1 MRPVST
7 CLTVVNPDCDFDEKA
22 AENWLKYAKIL
33 SPSVAKSFMSF
44 ETRFNLTWKLSFE
57 QHLKSLAKFAT
68 YVQEFF
74 RFDLHCLQ
82 LISGE
87 EPYTLNRASA
97 HLTRLANRSVE
108 RTDLL
113 PVSRCLDVQVK
124 KTSCINIL
132 RNRCNTF
139 TCEMPNNLIQ
149 RVSPA
154 GACHALGQWLVLGW
168 LVKESRGQF
177 NTIPTLG

>member
-1 MRPVST
+1 VLSGQIC
-7 CLTVVNPDCDFDEKA
+7 CLCPGALMF
-22 AENWLKYAKIL
+22 
-33 SPSVAKSFMSF
+33 
-44 ETRFNLTWKLSFE
+44 KL
-57 QHLKSLAKFAT
+57 
-68 YVQEFF
+68 
-74 RFDLHCLQ
+74 
-82 LISGE
+82 
-87 EPYTLNRASA
+87 
-97 HLTRLANRSVE
+97 
-108 RTDLL
+108 
-113 PVSRCLDVQVK
+113 K

-177 NTIPTLG
+177 NTIPTLGWENYLTITC